1 MKYICTSLVFR
12 DLCDVCL
19 VEQNQASL
27 TWVHHLFRSYLFIA
41 LLTVTTVF
49 FNRGK
54 MSQNGQ
60 EPVKQSGAG
69 LTDAEGKKKYKQHY
83 SGTPC
88 L

>member
-1 MKYICTSLVFR
+1 MNHFL
-12 DLCDVCL
+12 
-19 VEQNQASL
+19 
-27 TWVHHLFRSYLFIA
+27 RSHGLIDNYDHG
-41 LLTVTTVF
+41 F

-60 EPVKQSGAG
+60 EPVKQSGVG

-83 SGTPC
+83 SGIPFY